1 MTLKNLETY
10 TRHASLYT
18 LEKLIIVAILSL
30 LLYFTILPYSI
41 CYIFPAKKIIQ
52 ETRQP
57 KVTKKAPTEKKERS
71 KTNSPPIYVLI
82 AATIFVQKTC
92 KFFIAIDVPLAI
104 FDYKNHGI
112 IITKY
117 KSEKKTIFIVLTS
130 LIKPLEH
137 FVPGKASVI

>member
-1 MTLKNLETY
+1 LTLKNLETY

-41 CYIFPAKKIIQ
+41 CYIFPAKKNYSRNQ
-52 ETRQP
+52 EP

-117 KSEKKTIFIVLTS
+117 KSEKTIFIVLTS